1 MNEVVLDA
9 PRIEMAGGAAALKA
23 QTVRLGN
30 YDIDRV
36 DVVNT
41 PVAGDG
47 ILTTDAQLLELAGN
61 LTLSG
66 MARAE
71 LNGAREVRLA
81 GISSSGAQ
89 RPTGMLAS
97 AGELVFGGAVVAPAT
112 YSQFSIQ
119 ATGQTVS
126 FARNSTPHQ
135 HSLYRRWAVFP

>member
-1 MNEVVLDA
+1 MIRLEDGLNVGANRTLPLNEVVLDA

-71 LNGAREVRLA
+71 LNGAQEVRLCRDKQLRRPA
-81 GISSSGAQ
+81 SDRHACQ
-89 RPTGMLAS
+89 RRGTG
-97 AGELVFGGAVVAPAT
+97 F
-112 YSQFSIQ
+112 
-119 ATGQTVS
+119 
-126 FARNSTPHQ
+126 
-135 HSLYRRWAVFP
+135 RWCGRCPCHL